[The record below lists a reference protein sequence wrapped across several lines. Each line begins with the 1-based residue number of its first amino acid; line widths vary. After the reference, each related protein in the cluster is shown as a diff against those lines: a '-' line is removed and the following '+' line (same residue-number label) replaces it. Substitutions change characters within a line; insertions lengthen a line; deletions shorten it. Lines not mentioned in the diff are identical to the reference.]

1 MARRSVPSRALAVT
15 AGLGVVVNLGVGGA
29 VALWRAPVWGGP
41 PATEVRAGGSAT
53 SVGAPL
59 PETRLD
65 VGPDT
70 LGPPAMNRDPA
81 VGAPPTAVP
90 KALPTLPPPL
100 TTSTTL
106 GPVTTTS
113 VPDAL
118 VPGLYVMRPDGSD
131 VVRVATGTR
140 VFSWSPDGRS
150 IAVDQGG
157 TLRVVAADGSTGR
170 TLTAA
175 GTGIYSPV
183 WSSDGSQIAF
193 GRGGDGLF
201 VIPADGSGAATLV
214 DAHAAYQSWT
224 PDGRLS
230 AIRNST
236 ALVVYE
242 RDGTSRILA
251 TDAWGSVPPAWS
263 PDGRRVAYMS
273 NRIMMVAVDGSGARP
288 LTEPCC
294 GSEWVGSPLAWSPDG
309 QRIAF
314 IDGADVHA
322 VAVDTG
328 EVTTLVPK
336 ATTPTWSSD
345 GLRLAFLDYSVTRP
359 DNLLNGEVGVADADG
374 GNRRI
379 VMTLPPTLA
388 AFLVARSGSAD
399 RIAVGLSSRTALRV
413 P

>member
-1 MARRSVPSRALAVT
+1 MARRSVPSRALALT

-29 VALWRAPVWGGP
+29 AALWRAPAWGERL
-41 PATEVRAGGSAT
+41 ATEVRAGGSAT
-53 SVGAPL
+53 SVGAAL
-59 PETRLD
+59 PEKRLGI
-65 VGPDT
+65 GPAIT
-70 LGPPAMNRDPA
+70 APPATNRDPS
-81 VGAPPTAVP
+81 VVAPPTSVP
-90 KALPTLPPPL
+90 RALPTLPPPV
-100 TTSTTL
+100 TGTAL

-157 TLRVVAADGSTGR
+157 TLRVVAADGSAGR
-170 TLTAA
+170 TLAAA
-175 GTGIYSPV
+175 GTGIYAPV

-193 GRGGDGLF
+193 GRGADGLL
-201 VIPADGSGAATLV
+201 VVPADGSGGATLV
-214 DAHAAYQSWT
+214 DADAAYHSWT

-236 ALVVYE
+236 APVVYE
-242 RDGTSRILA
+242 RDGTSRVLA

-263 PDGRRVAYMS
+263 PDGSRVAYLS
-273 NRIMMVAVDGSGARP
+273 NRIMMVAAAGSGARP

-294 GSEWVGSPLAWSPDG
+294 GSEFAGSPLAWSPDG
-309 QRIAF
+309 RRVAF
-314 IDGADVHA
+314 IDGADVRA
-322 VAVDTG
+322 VAVDSG
-328 EVTTLVPK
+328 EVTTLVAK
-336 ATTPTWSSD
+336 ATTPAWSPD
-345 GLRLAFLDYSVTRP
+345 GLRLAFLDYSVTRA

-379 VMTLPPTLA
+379 VMTLPPTLS
-388 AFLVARSGSAD
+388 AFLVARSGAAD